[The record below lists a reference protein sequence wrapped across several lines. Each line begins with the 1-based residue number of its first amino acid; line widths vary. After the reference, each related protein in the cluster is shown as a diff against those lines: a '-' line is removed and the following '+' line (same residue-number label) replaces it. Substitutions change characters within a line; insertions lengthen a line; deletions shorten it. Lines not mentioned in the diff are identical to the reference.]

1 MTQSAIIENTI
12 SVLSKLPTEKAAE
25 VKDFADFVLK
35 KHEETVLRQGITQIV
50 GDSKVFNFLADEEDL
65 YTKEDLKVSFK

>member
-12 SVLSKLPTEKAAE
+12 SVLSKLPTEKVAE

-35 KHEETVLRQGITQIV
+35 RHKESVLQQGITQIV
-50 GDSKVFNFLADEEDL
+50 SDSKVFAFLAGEEDL
-65 YTKEDLKVSFK
+65 YSKDDLKAA

>member
-1 MTQSAIIENTI
+1 MTQSTIIENTI
-12 SVLSKLPTEKAAE
+12 SVLSKLPAEKVAE

-35 KHEETVLRQGITQIV
+35 RHEETVLQQGITQIV
-50 GDSKVFNFLADEEDL
+50 SDSKVFAFLADEEDL

>member
-1 MTQSAIIENTI
+1 MTQSTIIENTI
-12 SVLSKLPTEKAAE
+12 SVLSKLPTEKVAE

-35 KHEETVLRQGITQIV
+35 RHEETVLQQGITQIV
-50 GDSKVFNFLADEEDL
+50 SDSKAFAFLADEEDL

>member
-12 SVLSKLPTEKAAE
+12 SVLSKFPTEKVAE

-35 KHEETVLRQGITQIV
+35 RHEETVFQHAITQIV
-50 GDSKVFNFLADEEDL
+50 SDSKAFAFLAEEEDL
-65 YTKEDLKVSFK
+65 YSKDDLKVI